1 MRKAVTTGFESKAD
15 FNITMDADELIK
27 ASREPTLRGVGWSEH
42 EVEERICSEIKM
54 TREANSVKD
63 LQTRYDLK
71 GKLIL
76 DVGSGLGGLLVQLGL
91 IGCKTIGIELSRE
104 YSIITQ
110 KRITKYGLKDK
121 CQCIR
126 APGEFLPFPD
136 NTFNYVLFSVLEHT
150 NIPYSV
156 INEIARVT
164 KPNGIILIRT
174 ENYFSFWEAHYR
186 ILWFPLIPKKLAKF
200 YLRLRGRDPYFL
212 ENHITYTTFFSLQR
226 HIKKLGNVRDLNRN
240 NIEQKLQNPES
251 IQSPFKRF
259 AVNTSKVLRLNR
271 TPLLQL
277 IYWILFLRNIMK
289 PGIAFDLKKVND

>member
-1 MRKAVTTGFESKAD
+1 MTKGFESKANLD
-15 FNITMDADELIK
+15 ITVDVDDLIK
-27 ASREPTLRGVGWSEH
+27 ASREPTLRGLGWSEH
-42 EVEERICSEIKM
+42 EVEERIDSEIKM
-54 TREANSVKD
+54 TKEANLVEA
-63 LQTRYDLK
+63 LQNHYDIK
-71 GKLIL
+71 NKLIL
-76 DVGSGLGGLLVQLGL
+76 DVGCGIGGFVVQLGL
-91 IGCKTIGIELSRE
+91 SGAKAMGIEPGRE

-126 APGEFLPFPD
+126 APGEFLPFHD
-136 NTFNYVLFSVLEHT
+136 NTFDYVLSFSVLEHT
-150 NIPYSV
+150 NNPYSV

-164 KPNGIILIRT
+164 KPNGIIRIRT
-174 ENYFSFWEAHYR
+174 ENYFSFWDAHYR
-186 ILWFPLIPKKLAKF
+186 ILWFPLMPKKLAKF

-259 AVNTSKVLRLNR
+259 VVNTSKVLRLTR
-271 TPLLQL
+271 TLSRF

-289 PGIAFDLKKVND
+289 PGIAFDLKKVNGKNH